1 MKKRQK
7 SESALRVTNPSPD
20 SRARLSEVNRPAFL
34 LACLA
39 AFVLLFAA
47 YANHFDNSFHFDDSH
62 VIQNNLYIHSL
73 SNIPL
78 FFTDAR
84 TFSSLPANA
93 TYRPLLT
100 LSYAIDYRLG
110 NGLDPRQFH
119 ITQFALLAILGVML
133 VFFFKRCM
141 DNARPASHNIW
152 IALVASTWFCVH
164 TANTETMNLLSSRS
178 DLVSTMAIV
187 ASFLLFFYL
196 PRLRRLFVHAVPMV
210 IGALAKAPA
219 VFFTPLLLVYLLLF
233 DREEVPGSSDP
244 KMRRRA
250 VWLHV
255 TPLLAISIVL
265 LWFLSAMNLPEWQS
279 GGGDRLV
286 YLRTQAYVWLHY
298 ARLFFLPVGLTADTD
313 LAPATE
319 WYDTRMFAGLLF
331 IGLLA
336 LIYRRTS
343 RNLELK
349 PVAFGI
355 AWFAIG
361 LFPTSSIFP
370 LAEYANE
377 HRIFLPYIG
386 LCLATT
392 WWVAVRAEEW
402 GRQRR
407 HLPASRWLIASLA
420 ILILAGNAIGT
431 HYRNEVWKS
440 EETLWLDVTRK
451 SPNNGRALMN
461 YGLTR
466 MARGEYQEARSLF
479 ESAKRINPNYWTLEI
494 NLGIVHGALNDHV
507 EAEQHFLRAVEL
519 DPGANAQRYY
529 SDWLVRRG
537 RAPEAVPRLRR
548 AIELSPA
555 TAASRETLMR
565 IFAATGSEAELRAL
579 AEDTARIAPSNELA
593 QTYLDGRFPV
603 RGNDFT
609 QLLAES
615 ATAIG
620 VGNMLDGAQAAR
632 AALEIQPDS
641 ADARNNLGWALAN
654 LGFLRE
660 GIAELE
666 RAARLDPSSA
676 LIRANLAWAVDRA
689 RESADESGA

>member
-7 SESALRVTNPSPD
+7 SKSDLRVTDPSPD
-20 SRARLSEVNRPAFL
+20 SRAWLSEVNRPAFL

-39 AFVLLFAA
+39 GCVLLFAA

-62 VIQNNLYIHSL
+62 VIQSNLYIQSL

-141 DNARPASHNIW
+141 DNARPTPHNIW

-196 PRLRRLFVHAVPMV
+196 PRLRRLYVHAVPMV

-244 KMRRRA
+244 RMRRRA

-255 TPLLAISIVL
+255 TPLFAISIVL

-298 ARLFFLPVGLTADTD
+298 ARLFILPVGLTADTD

-336 LIYRRTS
+336 LVYRRTS
-343 RNLELK
+343 KDAELK

-392 WWVAVRAEEW
+392 WWIALKLESW
-402 GRQRR
+402 GHRNRR
-407 HLPASRWLIASLA
+407 LPAARWAMAALA
-420 ILILAGNAIGT
+420 IFIIAGNAIGT
-431 HYRNEVWKS
+431 HHRNEVWKS
-440 EETLWLDVTRK
+440 DESLWLDVTQK

-466 MARGEYQEARSLF
+466 MARGEYREALSLF
-479 ESAKRINPNYWTLEI
+479 ESARRISPNYWTLEI
-494 NLGIVHGALNDHV
+494 NLGIVHAALNDHV
-507 EAEQHFLRAVEL
+507 RAEQHFMRAVEL
-519 DPGANAQRYY
+519 DPGANSQRYY

-537 RAPEAVPRLRR
+537 RAPEAVPRLRA

-555 TAASRETLMR
+555 TASSRETLMR

-593 QTYLDGRFPV
+593 RTYLDGRLPV
-603 RGNDFT
+603 RGDDFT
-609 QLLAES
+609 QLLSES

-620 VGNMLDGAQAAR
+620 VGNMLEGAEAAR
-632 AALEIQPDS
+632 AALRLQPS
-641 ADARNNLGWALAN
+641 SPDALNNLGWALAN
-654 LGFLRE
+654 LGYARE
-660 GIAELE
+660 GIAALQ
-666 RAARLDPSSA
+666 RAAALDPGSP
-676 LIRANLAWAVDRA
+676 LIRSNLAWATERL
-689 RESADESGA
+689 RQISASGT